1 MTPSCGRRPPTVSDG
16 ADRLAVIFARRL
28 RAEGMTVPTGSVAL
42 FVEALN
48 AVDPLDG
55 DNVYWAA
62 RVVLVKRPED
72 IDAFD
77 RAFASFWLGR
87 TGNSPPA
94 AVAVEERAGVD
105 CPERTAD
112 TLTAEPPSAAT
123 AVLRYSPVEVL
134 RSKDFGDY
142 TAADFAEAQQLMA
155 RLRATASMRRSRR
168 RRPAR
173 WRRSHAP
180 DIRATVRRALRTG
193 GEPIRRA
200 WYAPSLQPRRLVLL
214 CDVSGSMDLYSRAL
228 LRFMHAAVAGRRRVE
243 AFAMGTRLT
252 RLTRELSSRDPD
264 QALRSAGV
272 AVADWSGGTRLG
284 DSLRAYND
292 GWGMRGMSRGAVVV
306 ILSDGWERGDPT
318 VIADQMARL
327 SRVAYRVVWVNPLK
341 ASPGYAPLARGM
353 AAALPYIDELVD
365 GHNLNALEELVE
377 IVSR

>member
-1 MTPSCGRRPPTVSDG
+1 MPDG
-16 ADRLAVIFARRL
+16 ADRLAVIFARQL
-28 RAEGMTVPTGSVAL
+28 RAEGLTVATGSVAL
-42 FVEALN
+42 FVEALD

-62 RVVLVKRPED
+62 RVVMVKRPED

-87 TGNSPPA
+87 TGNAPPA
-94 AVAVEERAGVD
+94 AVAVEHGVGQD
-105 CPERTAD
+105 SPEPAAA
-112 TLTAEPPSAAT
+112 TLRAEPPSYTT
-123 AVLRYSPVEVL
+123 AVLPYSPVEVL
-134 RSKDFGDY
+134 RRKDFGDY
-142 TAADFAEAQQLMA
+142 TAADFVEAQQLMA
-155 RLRATASMRRSRR
+155 RFRATTSMRRSRR

-180 DIRATVRRALRTG
+180 DIRATVRGALRTG

-214 CDVSGSMDLYSRAL
+214 CDVSGSMDRYSRAL
-228 LRFMHAAVAGRRRVE
+228 LRFTHAAVAGRRRVE

-264 QALRSAGV
+264 HALQRAGV

-292 GWGMRGMSRGAVVV
+292 GWGVRGMSRGAVVV

-318 VIADQMARL
+318 VVANQMARL
-327 SRVAYRVVWVNPLK
+327 SRVAHKVIWVNPLK
-341 ASPGYAPLARGM
+341 ASLGYAPQARGM
-353 AAALPYIDELVD
+353 AAALPYVDELVD
-365 GHNLNALEELVE
+365 GHNLDALEQLAE

>member
-1 MTPSCGRRPPTVSDG
+1 MTPSCGRRPPTVSDS

-142 TAADFAEAQQLMA
+142 TAADFAEARQLMA
-155 RLRATASMRRSRR
+155 RLRATAAMRRSRR

-173 WRRSHAP
+173 WRRDHAP

-214 CDVSGSMDLYSRAL
+214 CDVSGSMDPYSRAL

-264 QALRSAGV
+264 HALKSAGV

-318 VIADQMARL
+318 IIADQMARL

>member
-1 MTPSCGRRPPTVSDG
+1 LTPSCGRRLQTVSDD
-16 ADRLAVIFARRL
+16 ADRLAVIFARQL
-28 RAEGMTVPTGSVAL
+28 RTEGMTVPTGSVAL

-55 DNVYWAA
+55 AHVYWAA

-94 AVAVEERAGVD
+94 AVAVEESVGLD
-105 CPERTAD
+105 CPERTGD

-134 RSKDFGDY
+134 RRKDFGDY

-155 RLRATASMRRSRR
+155 RLRATTSVRRSRR
-168 RRPAR
+168 RRPAQR
-173 WRRSHAP
+173 RRSRAP
-180 DIRATVRRALRTG
+180 DIRATVRHALRTG

-214 CDVSGSMDLYSRAL
+214 CDVSGSMDRYSRAL

-264 QALRSAGV
+264 RAIHNAGV
-272 AVADWSGGTRLG
+272 AVADWCGGTRLG

-306 ILSDGWERGDPT
+306 ILSDGWERGDPA

-341 ASPGYAPLARGM
+341 ASPDYAPLARGM
-353 AAALPYIDELVD
+353 AAALPFVDEFV
-365 GHNLNALEELVE
+365 ALEELVV

>member
-1 MTPSCGRRPPTVSDG
+1 MPSCGRPSTVSDE

-28 RAEGMTVPTGSVAL
+28 RADGITVPTGSVAL
-42 FVEALN
+42 FVEALD

-55 DNVYWAA
+55 DNVYWTA

-72 IDAFD
+72 IDVFD

-87 TGNSPPA
+87 TGDSPPA
-94 AVAVEERAGVD
+94 AVVPDETIGVD
-105 CPERTAD
+105 GPEQTDD
-112 TLTAEPPSAAT
+112 TLTAEPPSADT
-123 AVLRYSPVEVL
+123 AALRCSSVEVL
-134 RSKDFGDY
+134 RCKDFGDY
-142 TAADFAEAQQLMA
+142 TAADFAEAQQLMT
-155 RLRATASMRRSRR
+155 RLRATTSMRRSRR

-173 WRRSHAP
+173 RRRSHAP

-193 GEPIRRA
+193 GEPIHRA
-200 WYAPSLQPRRLVLL
+200 WYAPSLQARRLVLL
-214 CDVSGSMDLYSRAL
+214 CDVSGSMDRYSHAL
-228 LRFMHAAVAGRRRVE
+228 LRFMYAAVAGGRRVE
-243 AFAMGTRLT
+243 GFAMGTRLT

-264 QALRSAGV
+264 RAIKSASV

-327 SRVAYRVVWVNPLK
+327 SRVAHRVVWVNPLK
-341 ASPGYAPLARGM
+341 ASPDYAPLARGM
-353 AAALPYIDELVD
+353 AAALPYVDEFVD

>member
-1 MTPSCGRRPPTVSDG
+1 LTPSCGRRPPTVSDG

-55 DNVYWAA
+55 HNVYWAA

-72 IDAFD
+72 IDTFD

-94 AVAVEERAGVD
+94 AAAVEERAGVD
-105 CPERTAD
+105 SPERTAD
-112 TLTAEPPSAAT
+112 TLTAEQPSAAS

-134 RSKDFGDY
+134 RGKDFGDY

-155 RLRATASMRRSRR
+155 RLPATASMRRSRR

-264 QALRSAGV
+264 QALRSVGV

-327 SRVAYRVVWVNPLK
+327 SRVAHRVVWVNPLK

>member
-1 MTPSCGRRPPTVSDG
+1 LTLSCGRRPPTVSDD

-55 DNVYWAA
+55 DHVYWTA

-77 RAFASFWLGR
+77 RSFASFWLGR
-87 TGNSPPA
+87 TGNSPSA
-94 AVAVEERAGVD
+94 AVAPDERVGVD

-112 TLTAEPPSAAT
+112 THTAERPSAAT
-123 AVLRYSPVEVL
+123 AVLRYSPAEIL
-134 RSKDFGDY
+134 RRKDFGDY

-155 RLRATASMRRSRR
+155 RLRATTSTRRSRR
-168 RRPAR
+168 RRPSR
-173 WRRSHAP
+173 RRRSRAP

-200 WYAPSLQPRRLVLL
+200 WYAPTLQPRRLVLL
-214 CDVSGSMDLYSRAL
+214 CDVSGSMDRYSRAL
-228 LRFMHAAVAGRRRVE
+228 LRFMHAAVAGGRRVE
-243 AFAMGTRLT
+243 AFAIGTRLT

-264 QALRSAGV
+264 RALKSAGV

-284 DSLRAYND
+284 DGLRAYND

-327 SRVAYRVVWVNPLK
+327 SRVAHKVVWVNPLK

-353 AAALPYIDELVD
+353 AAALPYIDELVE
-365 GHNLNALEELVE
+365 GHNLNALEELVD

>member
-94 AVAVEERAGVD
+94 AVAVEERVGVD
-105 CPERTAD
+105 RPGATAD

-173 WRRSHAP
+173 WRRDHAP

-264 QALRSAGV
+264 QALKSAGV

>member
-1 MTPSCGRRPPTVSDG
+1 LTPSCGRRPPTVSDG

-28 RAEGMTVPTGSVAL
+28 RAEGMTVSTGSVAV

-55 DNVYWAA
+55 HNVYWAA

-72 IDAFD
+72 IDTFD
-77 RAFASFWLGR
+77 RAFASFWLGG

-94 AVAVEERAGVD
+94 AAAVEERAGVD
-105 CPERTAD
+105 SPERTAD
-112 TLTAEPPSAAT
+112 TLTAEQPSAAS

-134 RSKDFGDY
+134 RGKDFGDY

-155 RLRATASMRRSRR
+155 RLPATASMRRSRR

-327 SRVAYRVVWVNPLK
+327 SRVAHRVVWVNPLK